1 MGEKKETVSFIG
13 AAQRLGTSAES
24 VAELVRDGKLK
35 QVKPGRISLDSV
47 YSYSGLNPDGN
58 QTKKSHGR
66 KPNVVDI
73 KDAAALLRVDVAEI
87 KRLVE
92 AGELEICEG
101 AKGTRGVR
109 EAMLK
114 MYKKKIDDREEA
126 VAPNDDSKK
135 TEAKKESKEER
146 SSEQKLEETKDAA
159 GTADTEDNAEQD
171 TADDETGCNDEPKAD
186 RKSDAPGK
194 QESEEAGTFDIDA
207 VMEELFPGIR
217 RLDGFARKAAMAA
230 QKRFTRDDMAEAV
243 DIAYMKGRLSV
254 YDSLHSFKRR
264 RK

>member
-13 AAQRLGTSAES
+13 AAQRLGTSAEA

-35 QVKPGRISLDSV
+35 QIKPGRITLESV
-47 YSYSGLNPDGN
+47 YAYSGLNPSGN
-58 QTKKSHGR
+58 QTKKSQSR

-126 VAPNDDSKK
+126 VAPNDDSRK
-135 TEAKKESKEER
+135 TKTKEESEEER

-159 GTADTEDNAEQD
+159 GGADTAEDTKQD
-171 TADDETGCNDEPKAD
+171 TADDEAGCNNETKPD
-186 RKSDAPGK
+186 RESDASGG
-194 QESEEAGTFDIDA
+194 QESEEAGTFDLDA

-243 DIAYMKGRLSV
+243 DIAFMRGRLSV
-254 YDSLHSFKRR
+254 YDSLHSFERR

>member
-1 MGEKKETVSFIG
+1 MEKNIETVSFIA
-13 AAQRLGTSAES
+13 AAQRLGTSVEA

-35 QVKPGRISLDSV
+35 QVKPGRITLESV
-47 YSYSGLNPDGN
+47 YAYSGLNPDGN
-58 QTKKSHGR
+58 QTKKSPGR

-73 KDAAALLRVDVAEI
+73 KDAAVLLSVSESEI

-101 AKGTRGVR
+101 ANGKRGVR
-109 EAMLK
+109 ESLLK
-114 MYKKKIDDREEA
+114 MYKKKIEDREEA
-126 VAPNDDSKK
+126 VSQHANGQNK
-135 TEAKKESKEER
+135 TKEEGN
-146 SSEQKLEETKDAA
+146 EQDTKDDEAGCNNEPKPDRESDAA
-159 GTADTEDNAEQD
+159 GE
-171 TADDETGCNDEPKAD
+171 
-186 RKSDAPGK
+186 
-194 QESEEAGTFDIDA
+194 QESEETEGFDLDA

-243 DIAYMKGRLSV
+243 DIAFMRGRLSV
-254 YDSLHSFKRR
+254 YDSLHSFERR

>member
-1 MGEKKETVSFIG
+1 MEKNIETVSFIA
-13 AAQRLGTSAES
+13 AAQRLGTSAEA

-35 QVKPGRISLDSV
+35 QIKPGRITLESV
-47 YSYSGLNPDGN
+47 YAYSGLNPDGN
-58 QTKKSHGR
+58 QTKKSPGR

-73 KDAAALLRVDVAEI
+73 KDAAVLLSVSESEI

-101 AKGTRGVR
+101 ANGKRGVR
-109 EAMLK
+109 ESLLK
-114 MYKKKIDDREEA
+114 MYKKKIEDREEA
-126 VAPNDDSKK
+126 VSQHANGQNK
-135 TEAKKESKEER
+135 TKEEGN
-146 SSEQKLEETKDAA
+146 EQGLEETKDAA
-159 GTADTEDNAEQD
+159 GTADTTEDTEQD
-171 TADDETGCNDEPKAD
+171 TADDEAGCNNEPKPD
-186 RKSDAPGK
+186 RQSDAADE
-194 QESEEAGTFDIDA
+194 QESEETGTFDLDA

-243 DIAYMKGRLSV
+243 DIAFMRGRLSV
-254 YDSLHSFKRR
+254 YDSLQSFKRR